1 MSDAKPA
8 AQLPEP
14 GRFWIRYVPRSWEP
28 PERPFLNLAAG
39 RLGEWGRNPKAR
51 PSDLFALANTPLD
64 DVLYFPP
71 VLPRRAAARDEVAR
85 TRLMAGTPVLV
96 QLLPGDE
103 TTVPAVTGAAFVHDL
118 LPAVLDRDLGRLRR
132 LPAGASAVF
141 PLLPGVTD
149 DPALWELACR
159 DLASAGVRCV
169 QALAPSLEPGDR
181 RRLAERMGGD
191 EAFEAVFHREAPAE
205 RDFARL
211 AHRHGLEPFLPRPLP
226 RTPVLGAGN
235 RRIAGVLALTA
246 EVWLR
251 LGRPIETGQ
260 ALYKDARWIDR
271 SSYDLE
277 ALVREGNLGVLPF
290 DPLSREIVAEC
301 VHSEDIGHSE
311 HLERLLTE
319 YLAPDGSGAD
329 EPWRTTHDQSNQSDR
344 SDRSDPSDQLIPE
357 T

>member
-1 MSDAKPA
+1 MSEAKPA

-28 PERPFLNLAAG
+28 PERPWVNLAAG
-39 RLGEWGRNPKAR
+39 KLGEWGRNPKAH
-51 PSDLFALANTPLD
+51 PSDLFALADTPLD
-64 DVLYFPP
+64 DVLYLPP

-85 TRLMAGTPVLV
+85 ARLMAGTPVLV

-103 TTVPAVTGAAFVHDL
+103 TTVPPVTGAAFVHDL
-118 LPAVLDRDLGRLRR
+118 LPALLDRDLGRLRR

-159 DLASAGVRCV
+159 DLAAAGVRCV
-169 QALAPSLEPGDR
+169 QALTPSLEPADR
-181 RRLAERMGGD
+181 RRLAERWGEE

-226 RTPVLGAGN
+226 RPPVLGAGN
-235 RRIAGVLALTA
+235 RRIAGVLALAA
-246 EVWLR
+246 ELWLR
-251 LGRPIETGQ
+251 LGRPVETGQ
-260 ALYKDARWIDR
+260 ALYKDTRWIDR
-271 SSYDLE
+271 SPYDLE
-277 ALVREGNLGVLPF
+277 ALAREGNLGVLPL
-290 DPLSREIVAEC
+290 DTLSREIVAEC
-301 VHSEDIGHSE
+301 AESEGSE
-311 HLERLLTE
+311 HLERLLAE
-319 YLAPDGSGAD
+319 YLAPDGPGAD
-329 EPWRTTHDQSNQSDR
+329 ELWRTAHEQSNQSNQSDR
-344 SDRSDPSDQLIPE
+344 SDQPISTNSTRE